1 MTGPEATGRDAGDAG
16 PRPALPAVTAI
27 VPVYNG
33 RAHLERCLPA
43 LLRAGEGA
51 SLEILVVDDGS
62 DDGSAEYA
70 RSLGARVLSS
80 GGRQLGPGAARNVGA
95 EAARGD
101 LILFVDADV
110 AVHEDVL
117 AHVLEAFRE
126 ADVVAIFGAYDD
138 APPHRGFAS
147 QYMNLRHHF
156 VHQDPTDDA
165 QTFWTGLGAVR
176 RDAMLAVGGFDGERF
191 PRPSIEDIDLGRRLR
206 AKGGRIRRIPAMRAT
221 HLKEWSLPEVVRTD
235 VLRRALPWARLMHE
249 FPGAF
254 TDLNVGVAERLKALV
269 AGVFLLS
276 VVAALFGGV
285 SFWAPLALLLLA
297 AVLNRGLLRVFYETN
312 GAWFA
317 LRALLYHQVYYVY
330 SAGVYVFAALERAV
344 RSRRPASETPSG

>member
-1 MTGPEATGRDAGDAG
+1 MTGPGTPAHDPGATD
-16 PRPALPAVTAI
+16 PRPAAPAVTAI

-33 RAHLERCLPA
+33 RGHLERCLPA
-43 LLRAGEGA
+43 LLRAGEGV
-51 SLEILVVDDGS
+51 SLELLVVDDGS
-62 DDGSAEYA
+62 DDGSDEYA

-95 EAARGD
+95 EAARAD
-101 LILFVDADV
+101 LLLFVDADV
-110 AVHEDVL
+110 AVHDDVL
-117 AHVLEAFRE
+117 VLVLEAFRE
-126 ADVVAIFGAYDD
+126 PDVVAIFGAYDD

-176 RDAMLAVGGFDGERF
+176 REAMLEVGGFDGERF

-206 AKGGRIRRIPAMRAT
+206 AAGGRIRRIPEMRAT

-254 TDLNVGVAERLKALV
+254 TDLNVGAGERFKALV
-269 AGVFLLS
+269 AGAFLLS
-276 VVAALFGGV
+276 VAAALVGAV
-285 SFWAPLALLLLA
+285 PIWVPLALLGLA
-297 AVLNRGLLRVFYETN
+297 GLLNRGLLRVFYETN

-330 SAGVYVFAALERAV
+330 SAGVYVFAALEQAV
-344 RSRRPASETPSG
+344 RGRRPAAETPSG